1 MAVIA
6 HLRIPATAFELGQIL
21 DVSGGASITLENL
34 VPLGERAV
42 PFFSVH
48 GTVASAFEE
57 SVRGHASVTNL
68 TEVSA
73 HNDRMLYALD
83 WEVGADTF
91 FRCISETEATILSA
105 TGGPDSWE
113 FELRFTNHETLGEFR
128 EVCSERDIP
137 VEVGRIYNPSRP
149 EGGPF
154 YGLTQPQR
162 ETLIRAVEGGYYSI
176 PREVSTKDLAEEFGI
191 SDQAVTERLR
201 RAIITLVDNSLVAAM
216 EAEFEGQN

>member
-1 MAVIA
+1 MAVLA
-6 HLRIPATAFELGQIL
+6 HLRIPATTFKLGQIL
-21 DVSGGASITLENL
+21 DMTEGASIKLETL
-34 VPLGERAV
+34 VPLGEKAV

-57 SVRGHASVTNL
+57 NVRAHGSVTSI

-73 HNDRMLYALD
+73 HDDSILYALN

-91 FRCISETEATILSA
+91 FRTIAETGATILSA

-113 FELRFTNHETLGEFR
+113 FELRFTTYETLETFR
-128 EVCSERDIP
+128 NLCSERDVP
-137 VEVGRIYNPSRP
+137 VEVKRIYNPSRP
-149 EGGPF
+149 ESGPF

-162 ETLIRAVEGGYYSI
+162 EALVRAVEGGYYSI
-176 PREVSTKDLAEEFGI
+176 PRGISTKDMAEEFGI

-201 RAIITLVDNSLVAAM
+201 RAILTLVDNSLVAAM
-216 EAEFEGQN
+216 EAESETEE